1 LAACKGESTTVD
13 NALADLPTAAVLPS
27 ATDSPSPEFTQERPT
42 LPGTFTAEPQT
53 ATVTETETI
62 TVTPSNT
69 ITDTPTKSPTPTAT
83 ETLVPNAINSLAEL
97 ARNGTVFP
105 VTFVLPT
112 PFAPTPVLQA
122 TSPFAATPPPS
133 SRCQYLPPGGF
144 GQIFLNEPSIV
155 DQLGCPVGAPPVT
168 ASISS
173 ASQPFE
179 RGSMLWL
186 NESGGVIYALKSDGT
201 FLRVNDTYNSTID
214 PESGGETPPAG
225 LLEPI
230 RGFGKV
236 WRTVAGVRD
245 ALGWA
250 RTGETG
256 GTAVMQDFV
265 TGRMLYLPSRG
276 DIIILTYQGSPASGV
291 WRAVQGT
298 F

>member
-1 LAACKGESTTVD
+1 M
-13 NALADLPTAAVLPS
+13 
-27 ATDSPSPEFTQERPT
+27 
-42 LPGTFTAEPQT
+42 
-53 ATVTETETI
+53 TETATI
-62 TVTPSNT
+62 TVTPSVT

-83 ETLVPNAINSLAEL
+83 ETLVPNAISALAEL
-97 ARNGTVFP
+97 IPYATVFP

-112 PFAPTPVLQA
+112 PFAATPVLQA

-144 GQIFLNEPSIV
+144 GLIFLNEPSVV
-155 DQLGCPVGAPPVT
+155 DQLGCPVGAPPIT
-168 ASISS
+168 ASISG

-179 RGSMLWL
+179 RGAMAWL
-186 NESGGVIYALKSDGT
+186 MENGGVIYVLKSDGT
-201 FLRVNDTYNSTID
+201 FLRVNDTFNSTID

-225 LLEPI
+225 LIEPV

-250 RTGETG
+250 RAGETG

-276 DIIILTYQGSPASGV
+276 DIIILTYQGSPAAGI
-291 WRAVQGT
+291 WRTVPGT